1 MKGRCFVNMVFADY
15 LGLVAGGI
23 VTFGI
28 VPQIIRVFKL
38 KSAKDISAL
47 FNIAMLSG
55 MIMFLFY
62 GIILNL
68 FPLILWNSIGML
80 LLMTLLY
87 GK

>member
-1 MKGRCFVNMVFADY
+1 MVFADY

-28 VPQIIRVFKL
+28 VPQVIRVYKL

-55 MIMFLFY
+55 MIMFLIY
-62 GIILNL
+62 GIILHL

-80 LLMTLLY
+80 LLIVLLFGKWKY
-87 GK
+87 GR